1 MKIITT
7 THVNAIETFGG
18 IEYPFWIRT
27 EQLAGITE
35 KYDYNIGMVNNGD
48 SRGTITFTVPYNAP
62 NKLYYVSQNKSS
74 MGGKIEIV
82 NSSTTAF
89 DLIKNTLTYP
99 ATIQSGS
106 IAKTNIDIVTT
117 PLDDSILNENTF
129 YTVSR
134 RDVDESFHLS
144 FNDYQSLYNSLW
156 GNRDGYR
163 AKELFETDND
173 KWSLIN
179 CCGDYQIGH
188 KNVWNQMK
196 GFEESVLFG
205 CGIDT
210 NVMKKASFYSDIKV
224 LDHYVFH
231 LNHGKGGNRDE
242 DESVPPMSNQK
253 EIIRDFTQTTNSEN
267 WGMYNEDLPIEII

>member
-1 MKIITT
+1 MKKTVILTSRNDNYGGNLHKRTT
-7 THVNAIETFGG
+7 MALTSLIEHHDEVIFVDWKTNNGEG
-18 IEYPFWIRT
+18 VISNIKHNLPNTGKLKYIQVPKE
-27 EQLAGITE
+27 LLKE
-35 KYDYNIGMVNNGD
+35 KYLHIADYTIIESIGRNIGI
-48 SRGTITFTVPYNAP
+48 RR
-62 NKLYYVSQNKSS
+62 
-74 MGGKIEIV
+74 
-82 NSSTTAF
+82 
-89 DLIKNTLTYP
+89 
-99 ATIQSGS
+99 ATNDYIIS
-106 IAKTNIDIVTT
+106 TNIDIVTT

-242 DESVPPMSNQK
+242 DESVPPMSDQN

>member
-1 MKIITT
+1 MKKTVILTSRNDNYGGNLHKRTT
-7 THVNAIETFGG
+7 MSLTSLIEHHDEVIFVDWKTNNGEG
-18 IEYPFWIRT
+18 VISNIKHNLPHTGKLKYIQVPKE
-27 EQLAGITE
+27 LLKE
-35 KYDYNIGMVNNGD
+35 KYPHIADYTIIESIGRNIGI
-48 SRGTITFTVPYNAP
+48 RR
-62 NKLYYVSQNKSS
+62 
-74 MGGKIEIV
+74 
-82 NSSTTAF
+82 
-89 DLIKNTLTYP
+89 
-99 ATIQSGS
+99 ATNDYIIS
-106 IAKTNIDIVTT
+106 TNIDIVTT

-129 YTVSR
+129 YTVPR
-134 RDVDESFHLS
+134 RDVNESFHLS

-231 LNHGKGGNRDE
+231 LNHGKGGDRDE
-242 DESVPPMSNQK
+242 DESVPPMSDQN

>member
-1 MKIITT
+1 MKKTVILTSRNDNYGGNLHKRTTMSLTSLIEHHDEVIFVDWKTNNGEGVISNIKHNLPHTGKLKYIQVPKELLKEKCPHIADYTIIES
-7 THVNAIETFGG
+7 IG
-18 IEYPFWIRT
+18 R
-27 EQLAGITE
+27 
-35 KYDYNIGMVNNGD
+35 NIGI
-48 SRGTITFTVPYNAP
+48 RR
-62 NKLYYVSQNKSS
+62 
-74 MGGKIEIV
+74 
-82 NSSTTAF
+82 
-89 DLIKNTLTYP
+89 
-99 ATIQSGS
+99 ATNDYIIS
-106 IAKTNIDIVTT
+106 TNIDIVTT

-129 YTVSR
+129 YTVPR
-134 RDVDESFHLS
+134 RDVNESFHLS

-231 LNHGKGGNRDE
+231 LNHGKGGDRDE
-242 DESVPPMSNQK
+242 DESVPPMSDQN

>member
-1 MKIITT
+1 MKKSVILTSRNDNYGGNLHKRTT
-7 THVNAIETFGG
+7 MALKSLIENHDEVIFVDWKTVNGEGVISNIKHDLPQTGKLKYIQVPKEF
-18 IEYPFWIRT
+18 
-27 EQLAGITE
+27 LKE
-35 KYDYNIGMVNNGD
+35 KYPHIADYTIIESIGRNIGI
-48 SRGTITFTVPYNAP
+48 RR
-62 NKLYYVSQNKSS
+62 
-74 MGGKIEIV
+74 
-82 NSSTTAF
+82 
-89 DLIKNTLTYP
+89 
-99 ATIQSGS
+99 ATNEYIIS
-106 IAKTNIDIVTT
+106 TNIDIVTT

-129 YTVSR
+129 YTVPR

-156 GNRDGYR
+156 ENRDGYR
-163 AKELFETDND
+163 TKERFETDDD

>member
-1 MKIITT
+1 MKKTVILTSRNDNYGGNLHKRTT
-7 THVNAIETFGG
+7 MALTSLIEHHDEVIFVDWKTNNGEG
-18 IEYPFWIRT
+18 VISNIKHNLPHTGKLKYIQVPKE
-27 EQLAGITE
+27 LLKE
-35 KYDYNIGMVNNGD
+35 KYPHIADYTIIESIGRNIGIRRASND
-48 SRGTITFTVPYNAP
+48 YIIS
-62 NKLYYVSQNKSS
+62 
-74 MGGKIEIV
+74 
-82 NSSTTAF
+82 
-89 DLIKNTLTYP
+89 
-99 ATIQSGS
+99 
-106 IAKTNIDIVTT
+106 TNIDIVTT

-129 YTVSR
+129 YTVPR

-144 FNDYQSLYNSLW
+144 FSDYKSLYDSLW
-156 GNRDGYR
+156 ENRDGYS
-163 AKELFETDND
+163 AKELFESDDD

-242 DESVPPMSNQK
+242 DESVPPMSDQK
-253 EIIRDFTQTTNSEN
+253 EIIRDFTQTSNSEN

>member
-1 MKIITT
+1 MKKTVILTSRNDNYGGNLHKRTT
-7 THVNAIETFGG
+7 MALTSLIEHHDEVIFVDWKTNNGEG
-18 IEYPFWIRT
+18 VISNIKHNLPNTGKLKYIQVPKE
-27 EQLAGITE
+27 LLKE
-35 KYDYNIGMVNNGD
+35 KYLHIADYTIIESIGRNIGI
-48 SRGTITFTVPYNAP
+48 RR
-62 NKLYYVSQNKSS
+62 
-74 MGGKIEIV
+74 
-82 NSSTTAF
+82 
-89 DLIKNTLTYP
+89 
-99 ATIQSGS
+99 ATNDYIIS
-106 IAKTNIDIVTT
+106 TNIDIVTT

-129 YTVSR
+129 YTVPR

-156 GNRDGYR
+156 ENRDEYR

-231 LNHGKGGNRDE
+231 LNHGKGGNR
-242 DESVPPMSNQK
+242 
-253 EIIRDFTQTTNSEN
+253 
-267 WGMYNEDLPIEII
+267 